1 MTLPLLDYS
10 PTSSNQRVAGF
21 EVPGDEQPKVY
32 DLEQLHSQ
40 DEIKELIE
48 AAYRQI
54 FSEHQLLK
62 SNRQP
67 VLESQ
72 LKNRKIS
79 VKDFIRG
86 LATSETF
93 RERNYETNNNYRF
106 VQMCVQRLLGR
117 DVYSEREKIAWSI
130 VLATKGLP
138 GFIDDLLD
146 SEEYARYFGNSIVPY
161 QRRRILPQRSQG
173 DVLFVRQT
181 PRYGD
186 MFRTQLEAMGYF
198 RKQKDYIW
206 EWQKPPFSQA
216 YRILAIAV
224 GGATAA
230 FIVAFLILTMLEFI
244 GIVNI

>member
-1 MTLPLLDYS
+1 MTLPLLSYP
-10 PTSSNQRVAGF
+10 PTSSNQRVASF
-21 EVPGDEQPKVY
+21 EVPGDEQPKIY
-32 DLEQLHSQ
+32 NLEQLSSP
-40 DEIKELIE
+40 DEIEELIA

-54 FSEHQLLK
+54 FSEHQVLK
-62 SNRQP
+62 SNRHP

-72 LKNRKIS
+72 LKNRQIS
-79 VKDFIRG
+79 VKDFIQG
-86 LATSETF
+86 LATSEIF

-130 VLATKGLP
+130 VLGTKGLQ
-138 GFIDDLLD
+138 GFIADLLN
-146 SEEYARYFGNSIVPY
+146 SEEYMQYFGSSIVPY

-186 MFRTQLEAMGYF
+186 MFRTQLEQMGYF
-198 RKQKDYIW
+198 RFRKDYIW

-216 YRILAIAV
+216 YRILALTV
-224 GGATAA
+224 GGATAV